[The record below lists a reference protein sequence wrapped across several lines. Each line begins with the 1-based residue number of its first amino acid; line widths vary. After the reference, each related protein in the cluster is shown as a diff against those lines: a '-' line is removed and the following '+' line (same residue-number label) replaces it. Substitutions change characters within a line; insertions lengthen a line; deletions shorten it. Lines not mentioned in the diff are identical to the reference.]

1 VKPALLLLPGL
12 LCDSA
17 LWDHQIKALAAKV
30 EVTVPDITGHDS
42 IKALAKTVLEKA
54 PDSFALGALSMGG
67 YVALEIMRQA
77 PERVTRLLLMDTS
90 TRPDT
95 AEQTRRRRGLIELA
109 KRGDFKGVTPRL
121 LPMLIAPERLA
132 DNVLTKTIMDMAQRV
147 GKEAFLRQQT
157 AILGRVDSRP
167 FLPDIKIP
175 VTIICG
181 EHDALTPPE
190 HSHEMA
196 QLIGGKTQVEVI
208 RKSGHL
214 APLESPE
221 AVNSILI
228 KAMD

>member
-1 VKPALLLLPGL
+1 
-12 LCDSA
+12 
-17 LWDHQIKALAAKV
+17 
-30 EVTVPDITGHDS
+30 
-42 IKALAKTVLEKA
+42 
-54 PDSFALGALSMGG
+54 MGG